1 MVRRVI
7 VVIVAFALRRGLT
20 TGELASALGTCFPH
34 REPQWREDLIGD
46 ARARNWR
53 KRERHHAA
61 H

>member
-7 VVIVAFALRRGLT
+7 VAIVAFALRRGLT
-20 TGELASALGTCFPH
+20 NDEMASALGRCFPH

-53 KRERHHAA
+53 KKASVHG
-61 H
+61 